1 MWWPVHRPEPIR
13 CASPEHANSC
23 NHARWSRPRHDNG
36 APGSAP
42 HEACRLS
49 QIEPSAF
56 TFEPSWHAAPPNG
69 KRAGKLQGHRQRFFN
84 ALAAMQQERCVRQY
98 DEMDSGKTKQGLEHR
113 RQISPNEQ
121 DLNSH
126 HIAPAS
132 CWPTGLPPGVKIVVA
147 FNSSM
152 ANCPAAS
159 FHDQNTAFL
168 LLSRIQR
175 AGTAQSQ
182 TSRYTFRYQH
192 CRRAQHGRRHAQ
204 GSGCKAQARKPAR

>member
-1 MWWPVHRPEPIR
+1 MRRRQTAREPV
-13 CASPEHANSC
+13 SC
-23 NHARWSRPRHDNG
+23 
-36 APGSAP
+36 
-42 HEACRLS
+42 
-49 QIEPSAF
+49 
-56 TFEPSWHAAPPNG
+56 
-69 KRAGKLQGHRQRFFN
+69 QGHRQRFFN

-192 CRRAQHGRRHAQ
+192 CRRAQHVRRHAQ
-204 GSGCKAQARKPAR
+204 EVAAKSKQENRHGSPPGARCDCCTKRSSVCRVARTAFDGAGVGI